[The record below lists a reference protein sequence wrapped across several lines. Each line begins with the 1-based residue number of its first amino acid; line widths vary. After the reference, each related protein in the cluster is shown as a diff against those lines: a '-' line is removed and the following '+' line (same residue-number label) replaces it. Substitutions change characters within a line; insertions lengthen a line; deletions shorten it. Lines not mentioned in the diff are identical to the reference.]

1 MPEPLVHYIIPFI
14 ILGMLGISIKKAA
27 LFSLLAILP
36 DIDVIFHI
44 HRSFSHSIF
53 FILFFAPPAIMI
65 TYNYYEPLFKDSI
78 IATLV
83 VLTHPFMD
91 MFDNYTPVFWPL
103 YSKSIH
109 LVAECTT
116 NMNNVFDLNF
126 NFNILTKPILFYKTV
141 EIDTHIFS
149 SVGVGVSILLLTG
162 LILKNLYLKPPSSQP

>member
-44 HRSFSHSIF
+44 HRSFSHSFF
-53 FILFFAPPAIMI
+53 FILFFAVPAII
-65 TYNYYEPLFKDSI
+65 IINNYYKPLFNDSI
-78 IATLV
+78 IAALI

-103 YSKSIH
+103 YSKSIR
-109 LVAECTT
+109 LVTECTT

-126 NFNILTKPILFYKTV
+126 NFNILTKPIVFYRPGL
-141 EIDTHIFS
+141 IDTHIFS

-162 LILKNLYLKPPSSQP
+162 LILKHLYLKPPSFQP